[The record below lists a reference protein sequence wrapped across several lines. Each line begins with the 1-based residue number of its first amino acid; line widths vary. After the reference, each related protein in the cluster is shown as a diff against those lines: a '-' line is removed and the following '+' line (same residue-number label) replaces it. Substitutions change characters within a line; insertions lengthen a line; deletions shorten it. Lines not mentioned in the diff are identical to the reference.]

1 MKSIG
6 QMIKQLGGLL
16 GTKDINDWEHGFI
29 KSVVGWTSDGERTAG
44 LSAKQVAVIERIYR
58 KHFA

>member
-6 QMIKQLGGLL
+6 QKVKQIGGLV
-16 GTKDINDWEHGFI
+16 GTKDINDWESRFI
-29 KSVVGWTSDGERTAG
+29 KSVVGWSENGECTKV
-44 LSAKQVAVIERIYR
+44 LSAKQVEVIERIYR